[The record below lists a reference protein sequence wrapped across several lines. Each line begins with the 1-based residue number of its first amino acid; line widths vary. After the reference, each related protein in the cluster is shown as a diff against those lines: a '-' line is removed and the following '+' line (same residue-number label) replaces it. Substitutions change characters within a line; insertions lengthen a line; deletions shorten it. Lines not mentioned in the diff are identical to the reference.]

1 MQERLLIQI
10 VHNDP
15 YLKSVLNSE
24 LAHIHDRMTQI
35 VQSVEDVHDRA
46 LHTEQRVDS
55 IETRVEQLER
65 PGARKSGI
73 NCKCVLPKQLAD
85 EASRFHLGHQRQHSA
100 VICSGAL
107 LFSSRVLCPS
117 LVTLC
122 SHKSGRCT
130 VELHHASHLWYP
142 PFYTSPMAS
151 SALQH

>member
-85 EASRFHLGHQRQHSA
+85 EASRFHLGHQRQHCGHLLWRFAIQQQSTA
-100 VICSGAL
+100 PQSGHAL
-107 LFSSRVLCPS
+107 LTQVGSMYS
-117 LVTLC
+117 
-122 SHKSGRCT
+122 
-130 VELHHASHLWYP
+130 
-142 PFYTSPMAS
+142 
-151 SALQH
+151 